1 MTVTVVLRLQI
12 RPEYVDAIAADF
24 LENLPDTRGYDGCY
38 ELVAYR
44 NQDNPGEIV
53 EVQRWES
60 REHYEKYISWR
71 TETGMA
77 DHLIS
82 MLSGPPEIR
91 YYDAIWPEGDNAK

>member
-1 MTVTVVLRLQI
+1 MAVTVVLRLQVK
-12 RPEYVDAIAADF
+12 PECVDEIAADF
-24 LENLPDTRGYDGCY
+24 AENLPDTRAYDGCH

-44 NQDNPGEIV
+44 NRDNPADII

-60 REHYEKYISWR
+60 RDHYEQYIAWR

-82 MLSGPPEIR
+82 MLSGPPEIQ
-91 YYDAIWPEGDNAK
+91 YYDSIWPDDR